1 MIINDNFN
9 IIYVILLLKTTIKMY
24 KNFTKGLKMKNNR
37 NLKYLT
43 KNTYSKLYMTLE
55 LLEIIDTLI
64 DGDRK
69 LYQLVQIIIGN
80 TKYAIK
86 NTDIIMKLISD

>member
-1 MIINDNFN
+1 
-9 IIYVILLLKTTIKMY
+9 
-24 KNFTKGLKMKNNR
+24 MKNNR